1 VAPRK
6 ANGEPTPTAFA
17 DTEAR
22 WCVSFARARRSQL
35 SDYAPEIDSC
45 EQGNPA
51 EDYRAPHPDTAETVG
66 RKNIFMDVDH
76 IPARVDFV
84 AHPNSQIAACKI
96 ALVGDESGW
105 PRLDTIRRN

>member
-22 WCVSFARARRSQL
+22 WCVSFARRSGL

-51 EDYRAPHPDTAETVG
+51 EDYRAPHLDTAETFG

-76 IPARVDFV
+76 IPASLDFV
-84 AHPNSQIAACKI
+84 AHLNNQIAACKI
-96 ALVGDESGW
+96 ATLFGRHWHIV
-105 PRLDTIRRN
+105 P